1 VAALVRAK
9 YPELSAHQVI
19 NRIVQTSH
27 NPPGGIDARVGAGVV
42 DPVAALTFNVPAGDR
57 LASNAGT
64 RVLAPPPIPPRP
76 DRRATGVAAAF
87 AGVIVGV
94 VLLVGIVSRARR
106 AR

>member
-1 VAALVRAK
+1 
-9 YPELSAHQVI
+9 
-19 NRIVQTSH
+19 
-27 NPPGGIDARVGAGVV
+27 
-42 DPVAALTFNVPAGDR
+42 
-57 LASNAGT
+57 LAPNAGT